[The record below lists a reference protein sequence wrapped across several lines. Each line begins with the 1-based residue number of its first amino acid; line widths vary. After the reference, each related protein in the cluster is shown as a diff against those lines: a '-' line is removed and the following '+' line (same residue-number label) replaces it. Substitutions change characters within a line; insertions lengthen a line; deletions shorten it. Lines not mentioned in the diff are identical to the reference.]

1 MTFSPMQVPTPQNGV
16 TGTQRLYP
24 LVINQDCTT
33 WKIPVPSYA
42 SAPMAVTPEQYE
54 LAKIAYLKYVGSI
67 LRLFD
72 TWSGGTNGNALAEL
86 MADLHATVTVAE
98 YKAAWAAMK
107 FGTDNCP
114 AKRFVLGL
122 GIEKYAGLA
131 EGQADTFKS
140 YGPGQVINLMQCN
153 GLASWTGL
161 KQLVP
166 PANWSTRR
174 LEFKKAL
181 AAATNTKS

>member
-1 MTFSPMQVPTPQNGV
+1 MQVPTPQNGV

-72 TWSGGTNGNALAEL
+72 VWSGGANGSALAEL
-86 MADLHATVTVAE
+86 MADLHATVTVEE
-98 YKAAWAAMK
+98 YKQFWAASNIGK
-107 FGTDNCP
+107 PSPDCP
-114 AKRFVLGL
+114 VQRFIDQL
-122 GIEKYAGLA
+122 GIGGYAGLK
-131 EGQADTFKS
+131 EGQADRFKL
-140 YGPGQVINLMQCN
+140 YGAGQVINLMQCN
-153 GLASWTGL
+153 GLASWSGL
-161 KQLVP
+161 KMLVP

-181 AAATNTKS
+181 VAATKS

>member
-1 MTFSPMQVPTPQNGV
+1 MT
-16 TGTQRLYP
+16 
-24 LVINQDCTT
+24 
-33 WKIPVPSYA
+33 
-42 SAPMAVTPEQYE
+42 VTPEQYA
-54 LAKIAYLKYVGSI
+54 LAKAAYLKYVSAMFQ
-67 LRLFD
+67 LFD
-72 TWSGGTNGNALAEL
+72 KYSGNTNGFGLSEL
-86 MADLHATVTVAE
+86 LGVLHETETVAQ
-98 YKAAWAAMK
+98 YKAAWAAAK

-122 GIEKYAGLA
+122 GIEKYTGLTA
-131 EGQADTFKS
+131 EQADTFKS

-181 AAATNTKS
+181 AAATKS